1 VRNLLIV
8 IAIAIGLALIAAVLH
23 AFGVGTG
30 PRRHAQLRSFVSK
43 SRSTHGSGPW
53 RFLGA
58 VLIVVVA
65 LMLFEIGVLVH
76 AWSLHRKAQW
86 EDEISWLETMQPW
99 LPWERGVDSQ
109 LDRLYRERV
118 RRELESGQL
127 APAVQAFRAARTRA
141 MQEKRPL
148 DRELMALGIE
158 CYTQAADHVE
168 KLGQLSAAADWDDS
182 LFVLAVRGPEP
193 HHRFAA
199 STAFIESLDL
209 RVRDGKPC
217 AALARLEWAKK
228 GLGGEVPGLPPNAE
242 SDLQAQCNTANRA
255 HGGGG
260 AGSASVNGRRR
271 TSMR

>member
-8 IAIAIGLALIAAVLH
+8 LGIAIGATLIGALLH
-23 AFGVGTG
+23 ALGVGTG
-30 PRRHAQLRSFVSK
+30 PRRHAHLRSFVATE
-43 SRSTHGSGPW
+43 RSTHGGGAW
-53 RFLGA
+53 RILG
-58 VLIVVVA
+58 VLLVLVVA
-65 LMLFEIGVLVH
+65 LMLFEVGVLVH

-99 LPWERGVDSQ
+99 LPWERGVDAQ

-118 RRELESGQL
+118 RRDLDAGQL
-127 APAVQAFRAARTRA
+127 APAVQAFRAARTRF
-141 MQEKRPL
+141 MGEHRPL

-199 STAFIESLDL
+199 SAAFMESLDL

-217 AALARLEWAKK
+217 AALARIEWAKK
-228 GLGGEVPGLPPNAE
+228 GLGGDVPGLPAEAE
-242 SDLQAQCNTANRA
+242 SDLRAQCTTSE
-255 HGGGG
+255 HGGA
-260 AGSASVNGRRR
+260 AGKPPTPGRRAGH
-271 TSMR
+271 S

>member
-8 IAIAIGLALIAAVLH
+8 LGIAIGVALIGVLLH
-23 AFGVGTG
+23 ALGVGTG
-30 PRRHAQLRSFVSK
+30 PRRHATLRSFVSQ
-43 SRSTHGSGPW
+43 SRSTQGGGPW
-53 RFLGA
+53 RLIG
-58 VLIVVVA
+58 VLLILVVA

-76 AWSLHRKAQW
+76 AWSLHRKGQW

-118 RRELESGQL
+118 RRDLDSGQL
-127 APAVQAFRAARTRA
+127 APAVQSFRLARTRA
-141 MQEKRPL
+141 MERKRPL

-199 STAFIESLDL
+199 SAAFMESLDL

-217 AALARLEWAKK
+217 AALARIEWAKK
-228 GLGGEVPGLPPNAE
+228 GLGGEVPGLPAEAE
-242 SDLQAQCNTANRA
+242 SDLKAQCDTANR
-255 HGGGG
+255 HGGGKAAGGG
-260 AGSASVNGRRR
+260 AASPPRRSSYR
-271 TSMR
+271 